1 MSSPEQTSWGPQSAG
16 VIVIGVV
23 GLTLLAGSV
32 TLASDPPGRLLT
44 GIGGVGLV
52 LFAVLTWRA
61 RPKIAITGDGLT
73 LRGWFGAQQISRA
86 ELELIRISEFRRFG
100 RRQRMLEIETT
111 DDRLRVYTRWD
122 LGVDPIQVL
131 DALTATGFAK
141 PRQQRER

>member
-1 MSSPEQTSWGPQSAG
+1 MSPTEQASWGPQSAG
-16 VIVIGVV
+16 VVVIGVA
-23 GLTLLAGSV
+23 GLALLCGSV

-52 LFAVLTWRA
+52 VFAVLTWRA
-61 RPKIAITGDGLT
+61 RPKIAVTDDGLM
-73 LRGWFGAQQISRA
+73 LRGWFGTQQVSRD
-86 ELELIRISEFRRFG
+86 ELELVRISEFRRFG

-131 DALTATGFAK
+131 DTLTAAGLAK
-141 PRQQRER
+141 PRRQRDS